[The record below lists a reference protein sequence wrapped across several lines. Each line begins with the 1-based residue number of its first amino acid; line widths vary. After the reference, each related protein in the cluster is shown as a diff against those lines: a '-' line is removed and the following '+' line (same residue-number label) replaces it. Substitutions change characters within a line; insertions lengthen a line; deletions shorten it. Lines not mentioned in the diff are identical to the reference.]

1 MANYEGVYRLVHEQL
16 QALDKDLFYHNIG
29 HTFEDVLPASIL
41 LAKEEGLNEEDL
53 LIVKTAAL
61 FHDTGYLDQYSKNEP
76 KGCERARQYLPQFGY
91 SEEQIEKVC
100 KCIMATMVPQNPG
113 DCRLCQIVCDADLGH
128 LGTDL
133 YFLKSECLRLELE
146 RVYKKPIAPRDWHIS
161 NLDFLQ
167 KHQYFTNA
175 AKKLMQPVKEQ
186 NYKLNECLVY
196 GENK

>member
-1 MANYEGVYRLVHEQL
+1 
-16 QALDKDLFYHNIG
+16 
-29 HTFEDVLPASIL
+29 
-41 LAKEEGLNEEDL
+41 
-53 LIVKTAAL
+53 
-61 FHDTGYLDQYSKNEP
+61 
-76 KGCERARQYLPQFGY
+76 
-91 SEEQIEKVC
+91 
-100 KCIMATMVPQNPG
+100 MVPQNPG